1 MIEMLAHCTPELFVA
16 VISTGTIMILLAI
29 VTLDERWKKNK

>member
-16 VISTGTIMILLAI
+16 VITTGTIMILLTV
-29 VTLDERWKKNK
+29 VTLDERWKNNK

>member
-16 VISTGTIMILLAI
+16 VVTSGTVMILVAI
-29 VTLDERWKKNK
+29 TFLDERWKKNK